1 MSVVAKQTEYW
12 QRRGSA
18 AHGFKHGGGSGNV
31 HAPPGVVHA
40 TARDN
45 PTGVVDTAG
54 TAFAWQCDDDG
65 CRVAMDATTPRAPAC
80 EDDEVAG
87 YGYAAAHF
95 LSIMSACNNT
105 WLEQW
110 ERPIA
115 CQRDADCPQLYEFST
130 DSRFECR
137 NGLCQNIDI
146 AAYPTDA
153 IGYFD
158 AFLLCIAPVAR
169 TETIEPG
176 TSVTIDVTARVN
188 AVQRYRLPA
197 DEYLSPRRSG
207 LSDLLLGPLGA
218 DAFVHTVHE
227 DG

>member
-1 MSVVAKQTEYW
+1 M
-12 QRRGSA
+12 R
-18 AHGFKHGGGSGNV
+18 
-31 HAPPGVVHA
+31 GVVGVVILTSGCLSHSDRP

-188 AVQRYRLPA
+188 AACTTPGGACTLP
-197 DEYLSPRRSG
+197 LPPPC
-207 LSDLLLGPLGA
+207 LNP
-218 DAFVHTVHE
+218 
-227 DG
+227 